1 MSDRRFMEQALALA
15 AIAEGRTSPNPRV
28 GCVLVREGVVVG
40 AGFHPAAG
48 EPHAEAVAVA
58 AAGDRARGATAYVN
72 LEPCAHTG
80 RTPPCADLLV
90 RAGVRRVVASVV
102 DPNPLVDGHGFAK
115 LRAAG
120 VAVEVGLLAEEA
132 RRINAPFFR
141 WIERRRPR
149 VTLKAAVSLDGRLSA
164 VGGRSRWIT
173 GEPARR
179 FAHRLRLRHDA
190 ILVGAGTVR
199 ADDPQLTVRLPGIAA
214 PRLRVV
220 LDPDGSVS
228 PSARVLAPGPPGTP
242 RARVYVGSGRE
253 RPFAAALPGGAAAV
267 AVPVVD
273 GEILLDAVLEDLG
286 AAGVQSLLVEGG
298 GRTLARFLEA
308 GLADEAAFFVAPS
321 LIGSEGAVPLI
332 SGTAAADPSEAWGL
346 TRVRRV
352 PLGVD
357 LLLWGDLARRS

>member
-28 GCVLVREGVVVG
+28 GCVLVREGIVVG

-48 EPHAEAVAVA
+48 EPHAESVAVS
-58 AAGDRARGATAYVN
+58 AAGERARGATAYVN

-115 LRAAG
+115 LREAG
-120 VAVEVGLLAEEA
+120 VTVEVGLLAEEA
-132 RRINAPFFR
+132 LRINAPFFR

-179 FAHRLRLRHDA
+179 FAHRLRFRHDA
-190 ILVGAGTVR
+190 ILVGAGTIR
-199 ADDPQLTVRLPGIAA
+199 ADDPRLTVRLPGIAA

-220 LDPDGSVS
+220 LDPEASV
-228 PSARVLAPGPPGTP
+228 PPGARALAPGPPGTP
-242 RARVYVGSGRE
+242 RTRVYVEAGRE
-253 RPFAAALPGGAAAV
+253 DAFAESVEGRATAV

-273 GEILLDAVLEDLG
+273 GEIRLEAVLDDLG

-298 GRTLARFLEA
+298 GRTLARFLEE
-308 GLADEAAFFVAPS
+308 GLADEAALFVAPS

-332 SGTAAADPSEAWGL
+332 SGPAAADPAEAWGL

-352 PLGVD
+352 PLGAD
-357 LLLWGDLARRS
+357 LLVWGELARRS